1 MQAQHTCFQK
11 FAPFYSVLR
20 FEKFKNSNIIDQQ
33 IVNLWVSPEY
43 SVKKI
48 TNNIKKINRILNQL

>member
-1 MQAQHTCFQK
+1 MYTNQESGF
-11 FAPFYSVLR
+11 
-20 FEKFKNSNIIDQQ
+20 FKNSNIIDQQ
-33 IVNLWVSPEY
+33 IVNVWVSPEY